1 MNYQSIH
8 SECKSMLFA
17 DDKTFATVWKHGC
30 KVKTPFCKDMFFP
43 SCESGCAAVEIKKH
57 NLTSLPANIVRMTN
71 MKNFLIQR
79 GPLKVLPQGMESFKS
94 LTSIDL
100 RYNDLKTFNVDVAEY
115 PYLNMLMLGFNN
127 IKSIHES
134 VFVHKRLAV
143 VWINS
148 NKGLEFPPK
157 IRMPSVY
164 FLDARN
170 NSVAFPSPF
179 GLEQAPAMRSLYL
192 NGNLV
197 SRNGGLPEKFS
208 DLASNLVA
216 LGISE
221 CNLESL
227 PSYFSS
233 FDKIK
238 YLDARNNRISSLP
251 NEVIKWIRSSGMEA
265 YFHNN
270 TGLCGDL
277 MLGQQYCAPLCSRY
291 CYSRKHKNGHCDD
304 ACNSKECRHDG
315 GDCTGL

>member
-1 MNYQSIH
+1 
-8 SECKSMLFA
+8 
-17 DDKTFATVWKHGC
+17 
-30 KVKTPFCKDMFFP
+30 
-43 SCESGCAAVEIKKH
+43 
-57 NLTSLPANIVRMTN
+57 
-71 MKNFLIQR
+71 
-79 GPLKVLPQGMESFKS
+79 
-94 LTSIDL
+94 
-100 RYNDLKTFNVDVAEY
+100 
-115 PYLNMLMLGFNN
+115 MLMLGFNN
-127 IKSIHES
+127 IKPSIK
-134 VFVHKRLAV
+134 VFLSTKTCSCVDQLQQRFGISTKNTNAERL
-143 VWINS
+143 
-148 NKGLEFPPK
+148 
-157 IRMPSVY
+157 

-170 NSVAFPSPF
+170 NSVAFPVHRIGASA
-179 GLEQAPAMRSLYL
+179 GMRSLYL

-197 SRNGGLPEKFS
+197 GRNGGLPEKIS

-233 FDKIK
+233 FDKMK
-238 YLDARNNRISSLP
+238 YLDVRNNRISSLP
-251 NEVIKWIRSSGMEA
+251 NEVIKLIRSSGMEA

-304 ACNSKECRHDG
+304 ACNSKECRYDG